1 MPAGATLAIT
11 AAGVAFGVLQRV
23 LIVGSDLAPF
33 RYSAP
38 GPAATFEYIEML
50 GSWAIVFVF
59 FFHAGRQTLLIDR
72 LCRRPAIIRLFDPEP
87 LHAFSRYS
95 ARAAVGLL
103 IVGYAGIATYPR
115 ELGASALGLLA
126 TVVAVLTLTAVSAFL
141 LPVWGAHQRLVEEKA
156 RRRSVAYRRW
166 ERMLERMH
174 EAVDRASSPTSLREA
189 PRSARWRRRPTG
201 SMPSRPGRGVRARCA
216 AS

>member
-72 LCRRPAIIRLFDPEP
+72 LCRPPAIIRLFDPEP
-87 LHAFSRYS
+87 LHAFSR
-95 ARAAVGLL
+95 
-103 IVGYAGIATYPR
+103 
-115 ELGASALGLLA
+115 
-126 TVVAVLTLTAVSAFL
+126 
-141 LPVWGAHQRLVEEKA
+141 
-156 RRRSVAYRRW
+156 
-166 ERMLERMH
+166 
-174 EAVDRASSPTSLREA
+174 
-189 PRSARWRRRPTG
+189 
-201 SMPSRPGRGVRARCA
+201 
-216 AS
+216 